1 DAPPTPRHR
10 EVARPHHRGPA
21 QQHEREPP
29 HMPPNCACAMS
40 RIMPAGIA
48 ASAGAALANMAVV
61 PEPFTTV
68 KPVLAEGF
76 PRAVTG
82 EHACPMIDPLLRRRH
97 CPSAIAPIGSRV
109 GPLVS
114 WIASV

>member
-1 DAPPTPRHR
+1 
-10 EVARPHHRGPA
+10 
-21 QQHEREPP
+21 
-29 HMPPNCACAMS
+29 MS

-82 EHACPMIDPLLRRRH
+82 EHVWTDRYSNLLRVMNWKT
-97 CPSAIAPIGSRV
+97 G
-109 GPLVS
+109 L
-114 WIASV
+114 